1 MEKYIIYINIA
12 LLLFGNLVNAKNQYP
27 RSGDE
32 KVKVLES
39 MTNDGSNVL
48 LDKTAPN
55 LIYVTVTTNNE
66 DAGYA
71 SIGDEMTITAAA
83 SEGIITKEV
92 TINGQS
98 VESFNLTDRQF
109 YANYL
114 FKNSDSDGIVQFEI
128 SFSDSSGNDGEIVKS
143 TTDNSKV
150 VFDKTPPSDFITGL
164 VISDGGSVVADSWN
178 STNDKLL
185 VNVPIDESDTTLIN
199 GVIQVWA
206 KIGSNNWEMIVSP
219 KKIISDDLG
228 KDRTISLKEI
238 IVESIAGFKDE
249 EVIEIRSILI
259 DRSGNIT
266 EGGLTEN
273 KIIIDQTLPVISR
286 MTIESSNGYPSK
298 AKVGDE
304 VTIRFQADEKIKDPT
319 FTIYGKETKAEN
331 KEAFIWTVGHLI
343 EATDPEGKI
352 KFSYTPI
359 IDIHGN
365 PAIPTIKKDGGTI
378 IDTTLAFENGDQF
391 VGKWR
396 YGNINGF
403 GHYTWQEIGTY
414 KGKWL
419 DGKKHGQGTMVW
431 NDGSKYEGEWALD
444 EFNGEGTYYYANGDI
459 YKGSWKN
466 GKKFGQGILTWKS
479 GDVYEGQWIDGKR
492 SGRGVMTLRNGE
504 KWAVK
509 VLDFSN

>member
-1 MEKYIIYINIA
+1 MAVLPFYNWA
-12 LLLFGNLVNAKNQYP
+12 NAQQYP

-32 KVKVLES
+32 NIKVLES

-48 LDKTAPN
+48 LDKTAPT
-55 LIYVTVTTNNE
+55 LKFVTVTTNNE
-66 DAGYA
+66 NPGHA
-71 SIGDEMTITAAA
+71 SIGDEMTITATA

-92 TINGQS
+92 SINGQS
-98 VESFNLTDRQF
+98 VKTLNLTDRQF

-128 SFSDSSGNDGEIVKS
+128 NFSDSSGNDGENVKS
-143 TTDNSKV
+143 TTDLSKV
-150 VFDKTPPSDFITGL
+150 FFDKTPPSEFITGL
-164 VISDGGSVVADSWN
+164 VISDGGNVVEGSWN

-185 VNVPIDESDTTLIN
+185 INVPVDEKDTTLIS
-199 GVIQVWA
+199 GLLQVWA

-228 KDRTISLKEI
+228 KDKTISVKEI

-249 EVIEIRSILI
+249 EIIEIKSILI
-259 DRSGNIT
+259 DRSGNKT

-273 KIIIDQTLPVISR
+273 KIVIDQTLPVISR
-286 MTIESSNGYPSK
+286 MTIVSSNGYPSK

-319 FTIYGKETKAEN
+319 FTIHRKETKAEN
-331 KEAFIWTVGHLI
+331 IEAFIWNVSHLI
-343 EATDPEGKI
+343 EETDPEGKI

-365 PAIPTIKKDGGTI
+365 PAIPTIKKDGGAV
-378 IDTTLAFENGDQF
+378 IDTTLVFENGDKF

-403 GHYTWQEIGTY
+403 GHYTWKGIGVYT
-414 KGKWL
+414 GKWL

-431 NDGSKYEGEWALD
+431 DDGSKYEGEWALD
-444 EFNGEGTYYYANGDI
+444 KHNGEGIYYYANGDI
-459 YKGSWKN
+459 HKGNWKN
-466 GKKFGQGILTWKS
+466 GEKYGQGIFTWKS
-479 GDVYEGQWIDGKR
+479 GDTYEGQWIDGKR

-509 VLDFSN
+509 VLDFSSD